1 VLFGV
6 HFGGV
11 VLVLGRMQTVTVRY
25 PGMMRG
31 LFVIASF
38 VMLGRL
44 AVMLCR
50 LLVMMRRLL
59 VMLVNLV
66 FRHVFLP
73 DRCFWLGREI
83 SHIDEPF
90 ANDERSRAAPGFAM
104 ALRDGPA

>member
-1 VLFGV
+1 MRAAPLPAPEASAVLFGV
-6 HFGGV
+6 HLGGV

-31 LFVIASF
+31 LFVIAGF

-50 LLVMMRRLL
+50 LVVVIRRLF

-66 FRHVFLP
+66 FCHVFLP
-73 DRCFWLGREI
+73 DLCFGWVAQHRT
-83 SHIDEPF
+83 H
-90 ANDERSRAAPGFAM
+90 R
-104 ALRDGPA
+104 

>member
-1 VLFGV
+1 MLFGV
-6 HFGGV
+6 HLGGV

-59 VMLVNLV
+59 MMLVNLV
-66 FRHVFLP
+66 FRHVVLP
-73 DRCFWLGREI
+73 DSVFWLGRVT
-83 SHIDEPF
+83 SHPSM
-90 ANDERSRAAPGFAM
+90 NHLRTMKVPAATPGFAM
-104 ALRDGPA
+104 ALA